1 MKVLSRLNNE
11 ELNEVKKKQTKKNN
25 MNELDVPET
34 CIVNVGDFPGLLKGN
49 KIFRSSRRPPRLWPQ
64 TKMVYVSKM
73 I

>member
-1 MKVLSRLNNE
+1 
-11 ELNEVKKKQTKKNN
+11 